1 MKTVTLKNIMS
12 FSGVALALGMAAA
25 FPLQLQ
31 ATEPMQGS
39 MMDGSKTE
47 WQKGMMQRH
56 QALMA
61 EMKTQDDELTDL
73 VAKMNK
79 ASKDKKLDLLASIV
93 TRMVEQR
100 ATMNQRMMK
109 MQCEMMP
116 TAMGNEKMKMPM
128 MNDDMK
134 TKPAT
139 EPMDMK

>member
-1 MKTVTLKNIMS
+1 MS

-25 FPLQLQ
+25 FPLQIQ
-31 ATEPMQGS
+31 ATEPMRGS
-39 MMDGSKTE
+39 MMDGPKTE
-47 WQKGMMQRH
+47 WQQGMMQRN

-79 ASKDKKLDLLASIV
+79 ASKDKKVDLLAGIV
-93 TRMVEQR
+93 TRIVEQR

-109 MQCEMMP
+109 MQGEMMS
-116 TAMGNEKMKMPM
+116 TATGNEKMKMPM

-134 TKPAT
+134 SKPAT